1 MALRLPAADFGI
13 VFMGVHRVV
22 VQITEGVG
30 LNRLTANFQAA
41 IVDEAVQCS
50 DQEAVDMSQFLLH
63 NEGLYVGSSSA
74 VNCVGAV
81 KLARL
86 IGKGRTIV
94 TILCDG
100 GQRHSSKFHNR
111 DFLIEHDLELRDVSK
126 DKNLSFVK

>member
-1 MALRLPAADFGI
+1 MA
-13 VFMGVHRVV
+13 VHWFV

-30 LNRLTANFQAA
+30 LNRTTANFQAA

-50 DQEAVDMSQFLLH
+50 DQEAVDMAQFLLH

-81 KLARL
+81 KLARMM
-86 IGKGRTIV
+86 GNGRTIV

-100 GQRHSSKFHNR
+100 GQRHASKFHNEK
-111 DFLIEHDLELRDVSK
+111 FLIEHGLELRDVSK
-126 DKNLSFVK
+126 DTKLSFVK